1 MNKSSNGRPSRT
13 VYLGSIPYDQTE
25 QQILDLCSNVGPV
38 TGLKMMFDP
47 QTGKSKGYAFI
58 EFKDLATSASA
69 VRNLNGYSL
78 GTRALKCGYTTGGG
92 ISEEYSLTN
101 RGELIQP
108 GVVSASSQ
116 KEELL
121 YPDLPEGLDVNINM
135 TTPAM
140 AISSELTRLSKR
152 EQFQLLEKLQEMCRN
167 DREAFVSLLKQCPQ
181 LSFVVAELLLTNG
194 ISQIDELT
202 MLAVDHGNGNSNDL
216 DSSASSSDI
225 DPQRPELLKQVLQ
238 LTDAEIATLPEDERM
253 SLWDL
258 KQRAIK
264 GQFGVL

>member
-1 MNKSSNGRPSRT
+1 MNKSANGRPSRT

-58 EFKDLATSASA
+58 EFKDLATSSSA

-78 GTRALKCGYTTGGG
+78 GNRTLKCGYTTGGG
-92 ISEEYSLTN
+92 ISEEYSLSN

-108 GVVSASSQ
+108 GGGSAISQ
-116 KEELL
+116 QEELV
-121 YPDLPEGLDVNINM
+121 YPNLPEGVDVNINM

-140 AISSELTRLSKR
+140 IISSELAKLTKD
-152 EQFQLLEKLQEMCRN
+152 EQFNLLKKLQEMSRN
-167 DREAFVSLLKQCPQ
+167 DRESFVILLKQCPQ

-202 MLAVDHGNGNSNDL
+202 QLAVDQGNGNTNSK
-216 DSSASSSDI
+216 DSTPVSGED
-225 DPQRPELLKQVLQ
+225 DFQKLELLKQVLQ
-238 LTDAEIATLPEDERM
+238 LTDAEIATLPEDEKM

-258 KQRAIK
+258 KQRAMK
-264 GQFGVL
+264 GEFGPL